1 MSSQTN
7 NEPLVGIELAALRK
21 IRPRDL
27 VVRFAF
33 GAFASLLA
41 GCITLVFGA
50 GAGGLFLAFPAIL
63 TAGLTMIEKKEGRP
77 AAVHDIEGAVL
88 GAAGLAAFA
97 IVVEQALERTSLG
110 WALALA
116 FGAWFATAFALY
128 LAAELTRRGIQ
139 RRNASSQLSRHPRTG
154 ARP

>member
-1 MSSQTN
+1 MSSHTS
-7 NEPLVGIELAALRK
+7 NEPLVGIELGALRK
-21 IRPRDL
+21 IRPREL
-27 VVRFAF
+27 VIRFAF

-50 GAGGLFLAFPAIL
+50 RAGGLFLAFPAIL
-63 TAGLTMIEKKEGRP
+63 TASLTMIEKKDGTS

-97 IVVEQALERTSLG
+97 IVVEQTLEWTSLG

-116 FGAWFATAFALY
+116 FGAWLATALALY
-128 LAAELTRRGIQ
+128 FAAELTRRGIQ
-139 RRNASSQLSRHPRTG
+139 RRRKGSPR
-154 ARP
+154 

>member
-1 MSSQTN
+1 MSSQTT
-7 NEPLVGIELAALRK
+7 NEPLVGIELRALRK
-21 IRPRDL
+21 IRPREL
-27 VVRFAF
+27 AIRFAF

-50 GAGGLFLAFPAIL
+50 RAGGLFLAFPAIL
-63 TAGLTMIEKKEGRP
+63 TAGLTLIEKKDGRS
-77 AAVHDIEGAVL
+77 AAVHNIEGAVL

-116 FGAWFATAFALY
+116 FGAWLATALALY
-128 LAAELTRRGIQ
+128 LAAELTRRVIG
-139 RRNASSQLSRHPRTG
+139 RRRTSATRDLS
-154 ARP
+154 AR

>member
-1 MSSQTN
+1 MSSETS
-7 NEPLVGIELAALRK
+7 NEPLVGIELGTLRK
-21 IRPRDL
+21 IRPREL
-27 VVRFAF
+27 AIRFAF

-50 GAGGLFLAFPAIL
+50 RAGGLFLAFPAIL
-63 TAGLTMIEKKEGRP
+63 TAGLTLIEKKDGRS
-77 AAVHDIEGAVL
+77 AAVHNIEGAVL

-116 FGAWFATAFALY
+116 FGAWLATALALY
-128 LAAELTRRGIQ
+128 LAAELTRRVIA
-139 RRNASSQLSRHPRTG
+139 RRRTSATRDLS
-154 ARP
+154 AR

>member
-1 MSSQTN
+1 MSSRTS
-7 NEPLVGIELAALRK
+7 NEPLGGIELGALRK
-21 IRPRDL
+21 IRPREPVIRL
-27 VVRFAF
+27 AF

-50 GAGGLFLAFPAIL
+50 RAGGLFLAFPAIL
-63 TAGLTMIEKKEGRP
+63 TAGLTMIEKKDGRS

-97 IVVEQALERTSLG
+97 IVVEQALQRTSLG

-116 FGAWFATAFALY
+116 LGAWLATAFALY
-128 LAAELTRRGIQ
+128 LAVELTRRGIA
-139 RRNASSQLSRHPRTG
+139 RRRTSATRDLS
-154 ARP
+154 AR